1 MNFIDT
7 ILLAL
12 ALCVDSLVV
21 STTCAAKSKL
31 NYQRGLVLALIFA
44 LFQGGFP
51 LIGALIGNACQSL
64 IESIDHWIA
73 FGLLAIIGIKMI
85 LDAFHE
91 GDDNRKMDV
100 SRLWVLCT
108 LGIATSID
116 AFVVGIGFGLN
127 SSFLDILFTVLVITV
142 VTFLAALLGVFFGK
156 QNIPI
161 PEKWATIIAGLVLI
175 GLGVKTLFE
184 HGVI

>member
-1 MNFIDT
+1 MNFLES
-7 ILLAL
+7 LLLSL
-12 ALCVDSLVV
+12 ALCIDSLVV
-21 STTCAAKSKL
+21 STACAAKTKISYK
-31 NYQRGLVLALIFA
+31 RGLLLAVIFA

-51 LIGALIGNACQSL
+51 LIGALIGSACQSL

-91 GDDNRKMDV
+91 EETSKFDV
-100 SRLWVLCT
+100 TRIWVMCT

-116 AFVVGIGFGLN
+116 AFVVGISFGLN
-127 SSFLDILFTVLVITV
+127 STLTSIILTVLTITA
-142 VTFLAALLGVFFGK
+142 VTFMAAMLGVFFGR

-161 PEKWATIIAGLVLI
+161 PEKWATILAGLVLI
-175 GLGVKTLFE
+175 GLGVKTLIE
-184 HGVI
+184 HGAF